1 MDPRLLAAIANMFS
15 QNKLGD
21 PSSAAFDPVQA
32 LLTGTYR
39 PAPQFTEEQ
48 LYQKLAPT
56 MMYAASEGLDS
67 PYAIAASQIRAG
79 TAPWTLKS
87 NKELR
92 GKINSKDWNRFIDD
106 LAKET
111 QAIRAKMLDMELEQD
126 VFEKQGMRGLDAQ
139 FTPEDTYKYAPKAFQ
154 NIFQGLEEAQ
164 KAEADKFKKID
175 ELYGRDVV
183 LTKRDDVL
191 EKLAKNIY
199 MDPEFRK
206 NALKGG
212 SKDRFVKSLLSG
224 SWARGIGDAINAT
237 PLVEYLGIDSPGA
250 KRKRSSSKPEPFND
264 DQKKIVMAAAR
275 QKALSELE
283 KNPLMSILDVGA
295 STKLK
300 AFGQGLK
307 DAEARKTGTAS
318 NKMAQAGKL
327 SEDIAG
333 ALTAAGVT
341 PTMEDILR
349 NLATRKALKNG

>member
-1 MDPRLLAAIANMFS
+1 MDPQLLAAIANMFS

-56 MMYAASEGLDS
+56 MMYAAAEGPDS
-67 PYAIAASQIRAG
+67 PYAIAASQIKAG

-126 VFEKQGMRGLDAQ
+126 PFQKQGMRGLKEQ

-175 ELYGRDVV
+175 ELYGRDVL
-183 LTKRDDVL
+183 LTKRDDML
-191 EKLAKNIY
+191 KRLAQQEKSNPDVIKRAK
-199 MDPEFRK
+199 EFSPTNWK
-206 NALKGG
+206 KEVAKFAKFSAENKLK
-212 SKDRFVKSLLSG
+212 
-224 SWARGIGDAINAT
+224 
-237 PLVEYLGIDSPGA
+237 E
-250 KRKRSSSKPEPFND
+250 
-264 DQKKIVMAAAR
+264 
-275 QKALSELE
+275 
-283 KNPLMSILDVGA
+283 NPLMSIFDVGA
-295 STKLK
+295 STKLQ

-307 DAEARKTGTAS
+307 DVEARKTGTAS

-327 SEDIAG
+327 SEDIIG
-333 ALTAAGVT
+333 ALTSAGVT

>member
-1 MDPRLLAAIANMFS
+1 MDPKLLAAIANMFS

-56 MMYAASEGLDS
+56 MMYAAAEGPDS
-67 PYAIAASQIRAG
+67 PYAIAASQIKAG

-126 VFEKQGMRGLDAQ
+126 PFEKQGMRGLDAQ
-139 FTPEDTYKYAPKAFQ
+139 FAPEDTYKYAPKAFQ
-154 NIFQGLEEAQ
+154 NIFEGLEEAQ

-175 ELYGRDVV
+175 ELYGRDVL
-183 LTKRDDVL
+183 LTKRSDML
-191 EKLAKNIY
+191 KKLAEQERSNPDVIKRAK
-199 MDPEFRK
+199 EFSPTNWK
-206 NALKGG
+206 KEVAKFAKFSAENKLK
-212 SKDRFVKSLLSG
+212 
-224 SWARGIGDAINAT
+224 
-237 PLVEYLGIDSPGA
+237 E
-250 KRKRSSSKPEPFND
+250 
-264 DQKKIVMAAAR
+264 
-275 QKALSELE
+275 
-283 KNPLMSILDVGA
+283 NPLMSIFDVGA
-295 STKLK
+295 STKLQ

-307 DAEARKTGTAS
+307 DVEARKAGTAS

-327 SEDIAG
+327 SEDIIG